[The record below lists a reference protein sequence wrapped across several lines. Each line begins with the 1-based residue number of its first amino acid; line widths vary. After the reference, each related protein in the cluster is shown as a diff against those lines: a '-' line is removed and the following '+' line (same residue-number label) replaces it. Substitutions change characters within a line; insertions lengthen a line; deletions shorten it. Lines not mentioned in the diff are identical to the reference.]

1 MRRRAIHFHAAMLAP
16 CMLLLAGCAHPAAR
30 AGDTGPTAARSPRGQ
45 WEGELRFP
53 GDLPLLVTVAID
65 SASAGWRGTLASPA
79 LGNDPIAFTSV
90 VTSRDSVILQLP
102 SSADGYVLRG
112 AFAPD
117 GARLEGVAVG
127 PTRGTFR
134 VARLGSADAGTISAE
149 ARRVAESRRLAAT
162 MTDTTRA
169 VPRANP
175 DSAHL
180 VTSDI
185 ALFWAT
191 VDAAPADSLG
201 AYLQH
206 RYLEHGSV
214 GVRDFI
220 PGRILSGEDLAAY
233 VVTHRAQYDSVRA
246 ANLDVTRAD
255 SAIRA
260 AFWRLKRL
268 YPDAVFPDVYFVVG
282 RFNSGGT
289 SSRHGLLIGAEKY
302 RDPSALPGIVSHELI
317 HYQQHCKAPTLLEHA
332 FMEGSAD
339 FIGEMISGGEINGAA
354 HQYGMAHEHELWREF
369 TPHVADRTYFPW
381 MYGRPPD
388 GRPNDLGY
396 FIGYRIAQAY
406 YDRTPDKAQAIRDI
420 IMACGGGVN
429 ELLAKSGYNP

>member
-1 MRRRAIHFHAAMLAP
+1 MHQHVFAVFRASLTASLLVLAA
-16 CMLLLAGCAHPAAR
+16 CAHSAVRTGNSLAA
-30 AGDTGPTAARSPRGQ
+30 DARSPRGN

-53 GDLPLLVTVAID
+53 GDVPLFIEVAID
-65 SASAGWRGTLASPA
+65 STATGWRGTLASPE
-79 LGNDPIAFTSV
+79 LGNDPIIFTSV
-90 VTSRDSVILQLP
+90 VAGRDSVVLQLP
-102 SSADGYVLRG
+102 PSAQSFVLR
-112 AFAPD
+112 AALSPD
-117 GARLEGVAVG
+117 GMRLDGVAEG
-127 PTRGTFR
+127 PDSGTFR
-134 VARLGSADAGTISAE
+134 IGRAGSADAVAISAE
-149 ARRVAESRRLAAT
+149 AKRVVESRRVAAA
-162 MTDTTRA
+162 MIDTTHA
-169 VPRANP
+169 APQPNP

-185 ALFWAT
+185 PLFWAT

-206 RYLEHGSV
+206 RYLERGSI

-233 VVTHRAQYDSVRA
+233 VATHRAQYDSVRA

-268 YPDAVFPDVYFVVG
+268 YPNAVFPDVYFVVG

-317 HYQQHCKAPTLLEHA
+317 HYEQHCKAPTLLEHA

-339 FIGEMISGGEINGAA
+339 FVGELISGRQINNAA
-354 HQYGMAHEHELWREF
+354 HEYGMAHEHELWHEF
-369 TPHVADRTYFPW
+369 TPRFADSTYYPW
-381 MYGRPPD
+381 MYGRPRD

-406 YDRTPDKAQAIRDI
+406 YNRAPDKTQAVHDI
-420 IMACGGGVN
+420 ITACGSNVA
-429 ELLAKSGYNP
+429 ELLAKSGYAP